1 MTIKSRIIYL
11 ITIPLIAM
19 SLFIIIHEMMNSFE
33 KIMSLQSAKVR
44 IIEIKVISNII
55 HNLQKERGLS
65 IGYLSGAEN
74 IDSLKVQIDSC
85 SRVIK
90 DLEPIIRSNPI
101 LKRFSENGKLDI
113 SSLRA
118 LVMQKRLVP
127 HDAEARYNDIISLLI
142 ENISSAALME
152 NSLAAKNDLI
162 SLPHLIYVKEFM
174 GRIRAHL
181 YAVFTAGRFD
191 SYTLEKLAASKGA
204 YDINLIEFQTDV
216 SSDILDLFNEKTK
229 EKDFMKTMDMIRIA
243 FVNYK
248 KDNFR
253 INPDQWFEIS
263 TVSMDLLKEVED
275 YAINKIQRETIERIS
290 VENNKVINRTVIIL
304 IVILFIVLM
313 ASITVRNIMQEA
325 SKLYDSIRQIKN
337 TGDLSVRIPN
347 SSNDEIGLVS
357 NIFNEML
364 TIVGAL
370 MAEKERLAET
380 DKLTGAYNRMKF
392 DTLILRELNRAQRY
406 KTQLSLIMFDIDHF
420 KLINDTFGHQA
431 GDMVLN
437 NIARIVMETIRD
449 VDFFARWGGEEF
461 LVITPGIDKNSAY
474 EMAERLRKI
483 IEGYKFEN
491 IGKVTVSFGVTQSIE
506 GDTPEVFCKRI
517 DQALYLAKEQ
527 GRNKVVVI

>member
-1 MTIKSRIIYL
+1 
-11 ITIPLIAM
+11 
-19 SLFIIIHEMMNSFE
+19 
-33 KIMSLQSAKVR
+33 
-44 IIEIKVISNII
+44 
-55 HNLQKERGLS
+55 
-65 IGYLSGAEN
+65 
-74 IDSLKVQIDSC
+74 
-85 SRVIK
+85 
-90 DLEPIIRSNPI
+90 
-101 LKRFSENGKLDI
+101 
-113 SSLRA
+113 
-118 LVMQKRLVP
+118 
-127 HDAEARYNDIISLLI
+127 
-142 ENISSAALME
+142 
-152 NSLAAKNDLI
+152 
-162 SLPHLIYVKEFM
+162 
-174 GRIRAHL
+174 
-181 YAVFTAGRFD
+181 
-191 SYTLEKLAASKGA
+191 
-204 YDINLIEFQTDV
+204 
-216 SSDILDLFNEKTK
+216 
-229 EKDFMKTMDMIRIA
+229 
-243 FVNYK
+243 
-248 KDNFR
+248 
-253 INPDQWFEIS
+253 
-263 TVSMDLLKEVED
+263 
-275 YAINKIQRETIERIS
+275 
-290 VENNKVINRTVIIL
+290 
-304 IVILFIVLM
+304 
-313 ASITVRNIMQEA
+313 MQEA